1 MGEPGVSTSPTQLST
16 QRRVC
21 VVGLAQGF
29 RCLPVLPGTEH
40 CAKHH
45 PDRAAQRSEQ
55 AAEAAKA
62 SHATWRPD
70 PELEAWADAIN
81 WDDEAAIHTFLRE
94 TAVLVA
100 KKALSPQQGQ
110 VMARLAEERLKGFQ
124 KTPAAPQNLLV
135 EVQRFDRPNGA
146 EASETP

>member
-1 MGEPGVSTSPTQLST
+1 MSTGEPGVSTSPTQLST

-21 VVGLAQGF
+21 VEGF
-29 RCLPVLPGTEH
+29 ARSLRCFPVIPGTEY

-45 PDRAAQRSEQ
+45 PDRAARRSEQ

-100 KKALSPQQGQ
+100 KKALTPQQGQ

-124 KTPAAPQNLLV
+124 KAPAQAPNLLV
-135 EVQRFDRPNGA
+135 GARFDPPTRAG
-146 EASETP
+146 ASE